1 MRVVVGTLARKAKA
15 IVWVLLASCGIVAY
29 ADRVETRLSDWTCDG
44 VAVSVPHTWNAVDGA
59 DGQGTYPQDKDN
71 SVAGRGYLRTSKTY
85 ATALPDPRS
94 EKRYFLRFGGAAVH
108 ATVAVN
114 GRLVGEHR
122 GPQTAFAF
130 EITGF
135 LRQHGNTL
143 EVAVDNYF
151 DGDTPPI
158 YGDYTVF
165 GGLYRPVTLLETDQV
180 CVEPLRD
187 GGLGIEVETNAKGG
201 VKVRTH
207 VNGADDATVTCAI
220 SGQTFASGDFIVE
233 GVEPWSPESPRL
245 YDLAVTVRKGAWS
258 DTVHQRIGFRT
269 AEFRADG
276 FYLNGVKRQM
286 RGVNVHQEREGKGWA
301 LSETDITEDL
311 EIVKRMGAD
320 AVRGTH
326 YSHSQFFYDECDRL
340 GLMNWVEFPASSY
353 VKTNELYLTRL
364 HRIVR
369 EMIAQN
375 RNHPCVMVWGIYNEL
390 YSVWDANRGKMGPK
404 DGETVATLV
413 QSWATE
419 LDPYHATTCAA
430 AYVNRRELNC
440 ISDTLCFNA
449 YPGWYHERPGE
460 TSADLAKRID
470 AYLKDGRYTVVGI
483 GEYGGG
489 ASVGHHANPFTRP
502 EPGDE
507 FHPEENQTD
516 LHCVEYGIIK
526 ADPRVWGSFVW
537 VMYDFASDNR
547 DEGDRRGINDK
558 GLVTRDRQ
566 TMKDAYWF
574 YKANWNPEPMLYLSG
589 KRLVDANADTVMVR
603 GFSNVGEVT
612 LVLNGREYGKL
623 APDAVN
629 TVTWRDVP
637 LAEGV
642 NTVELRAG
650 GLSDACSWR
659 WSGRCATGSKRIEK

>member
-1 MRVVVGTLARKAKA
+1 MSDARVLMA
-15 IVWVLLASCGIVAY
+15 VLLAGLALSAA
-29 ADRVETRLSDWTCDG
+29 ADRREICLTDWTCDG
-44 VAVSVPHTWNAVDGA
+44 APVSVPHTWNAIDGA
-59 DGQGTYPQDKDN
+59 DGQGAYPQDKDN

-85 ATALPDPRS
+85 VAALPDPKS
-94 EKRYFLRFGGAAVH
+94 NKRYFLRFGGAAVT
-108 ATVAVN
+108 AKVAVN

-130 EITGF
+130 EVTDL
-135 LRQHGNTL
+135 LRQHGNAL

-151 DGDTPPI
+151 DEDTPPI

-165 GGLYRPVTLLETDQV
+165 GGLYRPVMLLETDPV
-180 CVEPLRD
+180 CIDPLHDDGPGVE
-187 GGLGIEVETNAKGG
+187 IETDMQGHVKAKAF
-201 VKVRTH
+201 
-207 VNGADDATVTCAI
+207 VNGASDASVTYAI
-220 SGQTFASGDFIVE
+220 NGQTFDSGAFRVADVK
-233 GVEPWSPESPRL
+233 PWSPEEPNL
-245 YDLAVTVRKGAWS
+245 YDLSITVRKGAWR
-258 DTVHQRIGFRT
+258 DTVHQKIGFRT
-269 AEFRADG
+269 AEFRGDG
-276 FYLNGVKRQM
+276 FYLNGQKRQM

-301 LSETDITEDL
+301 ISEADITEDL
-311 EIVKRMGAD
+311 AIVKRMGAD

-326 YSHSQFFYDECDRL
+326 YPHSQFFYDECDRL
-340 GLMNWVEFPASSY
+340 GLMNWVEAPASSY
-353 VKTNELYLTRL
+353 VKTNELYLARL

-404 DGETVATLV
+404 DGEIVTRLI
-413 QSWATE
+413 QSWMKE
-419 LDPYHATTCAA
+419 LDQYHATTCAA

-470 AYLKDGRYTVVGI
+470 AYLRDGRYTVVGI

-489 ASVGHHANPFTRP
+489 ASIGHHSNPVIRP

-516 LHCVEYGIIK
+516 LHCIEYGIVK

-558 GLVTRDRQ
+558 GLVTRDRKV
-566 TMKDAYWF
+566 MKDAYWF
-574 YKANWNPEPMLYLSG
+574 YKANWNPEPMLCLSG
-589 KRLVDANADTVMVR
+589 KRLVKANADRVMVR
-603 GFSNVGEVT
+603 GFSNVGDVT
-612 LVLNGREYGKL
+612 LVLNGRPYGTL
-623 APDAVN
+623 TPDAVN

-637 LAEGV
+637 LVPGV
-642 NTVELRAG
+642 NTIELRAG
-650 GLSDACSWR
+650 GRTDSCSWL
-659 WSGRCATGSKRIEK
+659 WTGDSGDSRKRVEK